1 MEVKN
6 HCQSHESM
14 DEIQLSEKSWK
25 LPIEQIC
32 IEDKREVSQSN
43 EGNLYD
49 AKNRRYKR
57 AEGR

>member
-6 HCQSHESM
+6 HCQTLESM
-14 DEIQLSEKSWK
+14 DEMQLSEKSWK
-25 LPIEQIC
+25 LPNEQIW
-32 IEDKREVSQSN
+32 IKDQRKVSQSN

-49 AKNRRYKR
+49 AKNRKYKR

>member
-25 LPIEQIC
+25 LPNDQIW
-32 IEDKREVSQSN
+32 IEDQRKVSQSN
-43 EGNLYD
+43 QGNLYD